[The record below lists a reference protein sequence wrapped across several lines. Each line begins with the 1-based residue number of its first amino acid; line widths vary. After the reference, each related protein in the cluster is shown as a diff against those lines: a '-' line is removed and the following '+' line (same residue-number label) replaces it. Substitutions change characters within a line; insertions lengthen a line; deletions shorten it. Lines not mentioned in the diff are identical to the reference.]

1 MVFQRFS
8 GFGISFPIPSV
19 EGIASA
25 QRENERGTIVSLEE
39 ESPVCRHYRVA
50 ADMLGKRW
58 TPQILRGL
66 LSGVTRYTDLKEG
79 VAPISDALL
88 SDRLKELEALG
99 IVRREVT
106 PSTPVRI
113 SYGLTTKGEDLAGV
127 IGELAE
133 WAERWAEEPATR

>member
-1 MVFQRFS
+1 LVFQRFS

-25 QRENERGTIVSLEE
+25 QRENERGTTVSLEE

-127 IGELAE
+127 IGELAD

>member
-1 MVFQRFS
+1 LVFQRSS
-8 GFGISFPIPSV
+8 GFGISFPIASV

-25 QRENERGTIVSLEE
+25 QRENERGITVSLEE

-127 IGELAE
+127 IGELAD

>member
-1 MVFQRFS
+1 
-8 GFGISFPIPSV
+8 
-19 EGIASA
+19 
-25 QRENERGTIVSLEE
+25 VSLEE

-66 LSGVTRYTDLKEG
+66 LSGVTRYTDLKAG

-88 SDRLKELEALG
+88 SDRLKELELLG

-127 IGELAE
+127 IGASSMVVDELFSREAIGAWLDE
-133 WAERWAEEPATR
+133 GDPSGVLEVAGAAR

>member
-1 MVFQRFS
+1 MS
-8 GFGISFPIPSV
+8 I
-19 EGIASA
+19 
-25 QRENERGTIVSLEE
+25 EE

-88 SDRLKELEALG
+88 SDRLKELELLG

-133 WAERWAEEPATR
+133 WAERWADEPATR

>member
-1 MVFQRFS
+1 M
-8 GFGISFPIPSV
+8 
-19 EGIASA
+19 
-25 QRENERGTIVSLEE
+25 SLDE

-66 LSGVTRYTDLKEG
+66 LSGVARYTDLKEG

-88 SDRLKELEALG
+88 SDRLKELESLG

-113 SYGLTTKGEDLAGV
+113 TYGLTAKGEDLAGV

-133 WAERWAEEPATR
+133 WAERWAEEPAIR

>member
-1 MVFQRFS
+1 
-8 GFGISFPIPSV
+8 
-19 EGIASA
+19 
-25 QRENERGTIVSLEE
+25 
-39 ESPVCRHYRVA
+39 
-50 ADMLGKRW
+50 MLGKRW

-88 SDRLKELEALG
+88 SDRLKELESLG

-133 WAERWAEEPATR
+133 WAERWGTSRLPGSRVGNRQRLVDDPEAILQL

>member
-1 MVFQRFS
+1 MFGGLGFQHGAEKLNGNIFRQQTA
-8 GFGISFPIPSV
+8 
-19 EGIASA
+19 E
-25 QRENERGTIVSLEE
+25 
-39 ESPVCRHYRVA
+39 
-50 ADMLGKRW
+50 
-58 TPQILRGL
+58 QILRGL

-88 SDRLKELEALG
+88 SDRLKELESLG

-113 SYGLTTKGEDLAGV
+113 TYGLTVKGEDLAGV

-133 WAERWAEEPATR
+133 WAERWAEEPAIR